1 MVKCHVCSGDASLSG
16 TICALCNKIIDIQC
30 HGGTIGDG
38 YVVCKVCAGCCK
50 VSPTKKDYIIGIQK
64 MTKEKIEEIASSHLL
79 KSIFSGQ
86 VYSYRHNLFYSG
98 KESKRNLCD
107 QELIDILNED
117 QQHNLYS
124 ALARSYNSIKHN
136 EYVFKVLVPE
146 AIIYLFAK
154 VEGMSRIQAEVLI
167 MTYISDRNQELSEG
181 DEFDKSSDC
190 GKSFTENVIERLKRS
205 QIAKHE
211 RLQRWSNQETVSV
224 KKECVTVEKEDKNF
238 IITELVSELVTRVCI
253 ELDEEIHFDIEV
265 NADIDKGPI
274 SRKENVMSVKN
285 KHEVCSVLDESICCE
300 VEEYKVIHVDN
311 KDEVCSVLDESI
323 CCEVEEYKVIHV
335 DNKDEVCSVLDESIR
350 CEVEEYKVIHVDNK
364 DEVCSVLDESICCEV
379 EEYKVIHVDNK
390 DEVCSVLV
398 KSIRCEVEE
407 YKVMHVDNKDEGK
420 LSETK
425 ALNRSLDGMEL
436 NEHLSDMTKV
446 YKRFGKKFSQKNK
459 ELNNDIHSRV
469 AMNENEQMKM
479 GSMLTGFMKVG
490 LVSEAEK
497 LFQQWKS
504 NIKSEKCND
513 SKESKKYVRQKV
525 RCTEEDCDAYI
536 IDLPRHLRNI
546 HNIDPET
553 ARKAR
558 GFFDLRKTRSVDE
571 GEKSK
576 NKTKYR
582 CPICSIATK
591 NIHDHLYRSP
601 HYLKNNLPKYREM
614 LSKKQL
620 YIESKQFTV
629 SLSQTKK
636 QSELIDIKSALPNST
651 RSGLMKTLPNEVCF
665 KSSCLPNERNSNPCI
680 DALNADEYICNDF
693 DETNNTIEKGEN
705 NHICFQDYLH
715 TFLLYLKSP
724 SGGKKDPQ
732 AALNE
737 MHQIRR
743 IVEVISPNSLM
754 LHNLTTICYTS
765 LLHLKLLQE
774 KWFPYAKQK
783 GYEPGTQRSYLL
795 SLSHFINFLLRSK
808 LTPTVP
814 NVVPCI
820 LTADVLN
827 VCQKEIS
834 NWRTSLRGEEA
845 LREYDVMM
853 EDAENIIPKESFQA
867 IIKSDFYQEIVKN
880 VNFIY
885 INYKNRPSEFLVT
898 RTLFTNIRDCIF
910 FGLITNNISRS
921 GAVSSMTTAEFR
933 KGSFSPTGS
942 FIILV
947 KKHKTAKQYGPC
959 QIILNHDLKFMCDC
973 YDQIIRSAI
982 PGKMSENFFITW
994 SGCAFESGG
1003 VSTQLNSFFLK
1014 CLPNE
1019 DSTEKRCSAT
1029 MIRKSLLTYFYD
1041 NHPEFKSKLA
1051 TLMKHKK
1058 TTAKRWYYLNKNKQD
1073 SCEESEKVTETLF
1086 GDIKVSTGNIKE
1098 SKSQS
1103 LFLQTD
1109 IEKKVLNS
1117 AENPELSPLL
1127 FSEPSES
1134 ESDEEYNFQPT
1145 SYSIQPKKSWTT
1157 DEINEL
1163 HKLFNISDTLRLTQP
1178 LIRQVVAE
1186 NEILKFRSSKQI
1198 YDKLL
1203 HLRKCKVGV
1212 LNQNEDQCLKV
1223 SFNSEQLKMIKKLFF
1238 STISGH
1244 NSVTQANVTNVIN
1257 QNNEAKELFKCF
1269 TAEQIVAKV
1278 RYEKKKLLYR
1288 KL

>member
-1 MVKCHVCSGDASLSG
+1 MVKCHVCSGDASLTG

-50 VSPTKKDYIIGIQK
+50 VSPTKKDYIIGKGIQK

-265 NADIDKGPI
+265 NADIDKRPI

-311 KDEVCSVLDESI
+311 KDDVCSVLDESI
-323 CCEVEEYKVIHV
+323 RCEVEEYKVIHV

-364 DEVCSVLDESICCEV
+364 DE
-379 EEYKVIHVDNK
+379 
-390 DEVCSVLV
+390 
-398 KSIRCEVEE
+398 
-407 YKVMHVDNKDEGK
+407 GK
-420 LSETK
+420 LSVTK

-504 NIKSEKCND
+504 NIKSKKCND

-558 GFFDLRKTRSVDE
+558 GFF
-571 GEKSK
+571 
-576 NKTKYR
+576 
-582 CPICSIATK
+582 
-591 NIHDHLYRSP
+591 
-601 HYLKNNLPKYREM
+601 
-614 LSKKQL
+614 
-620 YIESKQFTV
+620 
-629 SLSQTKK
+629 
-636 QSELIDIKSALPNST
+636 
-651 RSGLMKTLPNEVCF
+651 
-665 KSSCLPNERNSNPCI
+665 
-680 DALNADEYICNDF
+680 
-693 DETNNTIEKGEN
+693 
-705 NHICFQDYLH
+705 
-715 TFLLYLKSP
+715 
-724 SGGKKDPQ
+724 
-732 AALNE
+732 
-737 MHQIRR
+737 
-743 IVEVISPNSLM
+743 
-754 LHNLTTICYTS
+754 
-765 LLHLKLLQE
+765 
-774 KWFPYAKQK
+774 
-783 GYEPGTQRSYLL
+783 
-795 SLSHFINFLLRSK
+795 
-808 LTPTVP
+808 
-814 NVVPCI
+814 
-820 LTADVLN
+820 
-827 VCQKEIS
+827 
-834 NWRTSLRGEEA
+834 
-845 LREYDVMM
+845 
-853 EDAENIIPKESFQA
+853 
-867 IIKSDFYQEIVKN
+867 
-880 VNFIY
+880 
-885 INYKNRPSEFLVT
+885 
-898 RTLFTNIRDCIF
+898 
-910 FGLITNNISRS
+910 
-921 GAVSSMTTAEFR
+921 
-933 KGSFSPTGS
+933 
-942 FIILV
+942 
-947 KKHKTAKQYGPC
+947 
-959 QIILNHDLKFMCDC
+959 
-973 YDQIIRSAI
+973 
-982 PGKMSENFFITW
+982 
-994 SGCAFESGG
+994 
-1003 VSTQLNSFFLK
+1003 
-1014 CLPNE
+1014 
-1019 DSTEKRCSAT
+1019 
-1029 MIRKSLLTYFYD
+1029 
-1041 NHPEFKSKLA
+1041 
-1051 TLMKHKK
+1051 
-1058 TTAKRWYYLNKNKQD
+1058 
-1073 SCEESEKVTETLF
+1073 
-1086 GDIKVSTGNIKE
+1086 
-1098 SKSQS
+1098 
-1103 LFLQTD
+1103 
-1109 IEKKVLNS
+1109 
-1117 AENPELSPLL
+1117 
-1127 FSEPSES
+1127 
-1134 ESDEEYNFQPT
+1134 
-1145 SYSIQPKKSWTT
+1145 
-1157 DEINEL
+1157 
-1163 HKLFNISDTLRLTQP
+1163 
-1178 LIRQVVAE
+1178 
-1186 NEILKFRSSKQI
+1186 
-1198 YDKLL
+1198 
-1203 HLRKCKVGV
+1203 
-1212 LNQNEDQCLKV
+1212 
-1223 SFNSEQLKMIKKLFF
+1223 
-1238 STISGH
+1238 
-1244 NSVTQANVTNVIN
+1244 
-1257 QNNEAKELFKCF
+1257 
-1269 TAEQIVAKV
+1269 
-1278 RYEKKKLLYR
+1278 
-1288 KL
+1288 